1 VLPQYSLSFSS
12 DLFFYYRFSCLIIVL
27 FFLRWLTKLV
37 FTVGFSTTLVLGM
50 SCWMHIIPVFFP
62 LWVIFLPVWLSHAG
76 LLACHIHSI
85 KALTH
90 FINNANENRQRPDT
104 TDHLDRTEYL
114 PLLQRSLKFALKA
127 GFISLCG
134 FTLEILLYLKVSS
147 SSHETGTG
155 DTSTY
160 GNLSLTVVLA
170 PVWIIA
176 LAGLMDGL
184 LCKTQHWIRVL
195 CWVLLFS
202 SMIMAVL
209 KVDYHCRMLSW
220 RLILLPLVAI
230 LLLSGMAI
238 VYIVYGHQIG
248 YFRLTESQLTAGV
261 LYAMSILICTV
272 LLVVMGEIA
281 PLQPHVEFETRLFI
295 AVLAPLVMSLVG
307 VGAWAVSKDEFRRL
321 QLQGGQTLVHPMRL
335 RFENQGWTAVEGRG
349 VAVIPMFGEVRY
361 VLLQYP

>member
-1 VLPQYSLSFSS
+1 
-12 DLFFYYRFSCLIIVL
+12 
-27 FFLRWLTKLV
+27 
-37 FTVGFSTTLVLGM
+37 
-50 SCWMHIIPVFFP
+50 MHIIPVFFP
-62 LWVIFLPVWLSHAG
+62 IWVIFLPVWLSHVG

-85 KALTH
+85 KALSH

-147 SSHETGTG
+147 SGNEPSGTG
-155 DTSTY
+155 ENSAHS
-160 GNLSLTVVLA
+160 NLTLAVVLA

-176 LAGLMDGL
+176 LAGLLDGL

-195 CWVLLFS
+195 CWLLLFC

-209 KVDYHCRMLSW
+209 RVDYHFRMLSW

-230 LLLSGMAI
+230 LFISGAAL

-261 LYAMSILICTV
+261 LYAMSVLICTV

-281 PLQPHVEFETRLFI
+281 PVQQHVEFETRLFI

-307 VGAWAVSKDEFRRL
+307 VGAWAISKDEFRRL
-321 QLQGGQTLVHPMRL
+321 QLHGGQTLVHPMRL
-335 RFENQGWTAVEGRG
+335 RFEPQGWTAVEGRG
-349 VAVIPMFGEVRY
+349 VANIPMFGEVR
-361 VLLQYP
+361 